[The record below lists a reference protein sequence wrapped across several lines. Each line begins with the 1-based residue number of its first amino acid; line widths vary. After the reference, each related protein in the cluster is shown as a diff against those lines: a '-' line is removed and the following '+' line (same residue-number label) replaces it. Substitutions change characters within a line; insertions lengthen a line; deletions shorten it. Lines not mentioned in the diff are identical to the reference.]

1 MFELLISFLQI
12 GAFSIGGGYA
22 TLPLIQEQIVE
33 LHQWLTYKEFT
44 DIITISQMTPG
55 PLAVNGSTF
64 VGLRIGGIPGAIV
77 ATFGCVISGILISLS
92 LHRFFQKNHS
102 PCIEQTFKALKSI
115 SVGLIASASST
126 ILLLSWFGCSSNC
139 RCHQFCSYRPSA
151 QIPPQSGPGNG
162 YLRHRRCHILLVRPI
177 LKKFS

>member
-1 MFELLISFLQI
+1 MFELLISFLQV

-33 LHQWLTYKEFT
+33 MHQWLTYKEFT

-64 VGLRIGGIPGAIV
+64 VGLRVGGILGAV
-77 ATFGCVISGILISLS
+77 TATFGCVISGIIISLS
-92 LHRFFQKNHS
+92 LNCFFQKKHS
-102 PCIEQTFKALKSI
+102 SNIDTVFKALKSI

-126 ILLLSWFGCSSNC
+126 ILLLSWFGANSLQTINNHIDWYAVTIS
-139 RCHQFCSYRPSA
+139 FIA
-151 QIPPQSGPGNG
+151 I
-162 YLRHRRCHILLVRPI
+162 ILLR
-177 LKKFS
+177 KFSLNPITVMTLCGAAGFFVY